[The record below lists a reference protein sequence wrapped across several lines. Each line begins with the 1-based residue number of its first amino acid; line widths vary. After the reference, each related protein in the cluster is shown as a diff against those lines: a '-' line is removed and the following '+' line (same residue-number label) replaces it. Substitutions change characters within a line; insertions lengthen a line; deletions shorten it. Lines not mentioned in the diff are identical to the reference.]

1 MTKMKRKKSLFFER
15 CLIAWKCF
23 CWYSSSMEQFMV
35 SLTWECHFFIFSKS
49 MSQITNN
56 LSSFAFILGAK
67 LLLSCMKYCNWFL
80 FLKSSF
86 YTFFLVT
93 IWMQSGSFWLPLH
106 YSYYMFSRISYC
118 ISKILQDST
127 ITQFFAI
134 QFLIFYSMCIKWE

>member
-86 YTFFLVT
+86 YTFFSVT

-106 YSYYMFSRISYC
+106 YIIAFTCFREYRTALAKYC
-118 ISKILQDST
+118 KILQLHNFL
-127 ITQFFAI
+127 QF
-134 QFLIFYSMCIKWE
+134 SS